1 MSAREATPSDDES
14 TMDISESAWVELPD
28 LGTAGLSVTVA
39 PHEAFHAPSAA
50 SSPRRSPL
58 REVAAWRVLK
68 MWEDGTSLADA
79 ATVKLLGVHEGN
91 GIIVTAPD
99 PTRGLRPARGALY
112 RFRSFSGDSIYEFS
126 ALLLKQSDEPYPHL
140 HFAWPLERHVRN
152 RDLRAAP
159 RVKADLPCMVYPGTQ
174 TSGRFAKGLIVDL
187 STAGAAIRL
196 NEHLSFFQD
205 EVRVVFRLSIVDDE
219 VLVEARARAVRK
231 PEEGDAPFMGVA
243 FSSLALSERLALQAY
258 VQSTL
263 VHELEIPL
271 YAG

>member
-1 MSAREATPSDDES
+1 M
-14 TMDISESAWVELPD
+14 
-28 LGTAGLSVTVA
+28 
-39 PHEAFHAPSAA
+39 
-50 SSPRRSPL
+50 
-58 REVAAWRVLK
+58 
-68 MWEDGTSLADA
+68 
-79 ATVKLLGVHEGN
+79 
-91 GIIVTAPD
+91 
-99 PTRGLRPARGALY
+99 
-112 RFRSFSGDSIYEFS
+112 
-126 ALLLKQSDEPYPHL
+126 
-140 HFAWPLERHVRN
+140 RN

-196 NEHLSFFQD
+196 NEHLNFFQD

-231 PEEGDAPFMGVA
+231 PDEGDAPFMGVA

-263 VHELEIPL
+263 VHELEDPAL
-271 YAG
+271 RGREASLVYAIRCADRTCTLGGTRTASRLVSRSIFGRPGD

>member
-1 MSAREATPSDDES
+1 
-14 TMDISESAWVELPD
+14 MDISDSAWVELPE
-28 LGTAGLSVTVA
+28 LGTDGFSVTVA
-39 PHEAFHAPSAA
+39 PHAAFQAASAA

-58 REVAAWRVLK
+58 REVASWRVLK
-68 MWEDGTSLADA
+68 MWEDGTALADA
-79 ATVKLLGVHEGN
+79 ETVKLIGVHEGN
-91 GIIVTAPD
+91 GIIVAAPD
-99 PTRGLRPARGALY
+99 SNRGLRPARGALY
-112 RFRSFSGDSIYEFS
+112 RFRSFSGNAIYEFS
-126 ALLLKQSDEPYPHL
+126 ALLLKHGDEPYPHL
-140 HFAWPLERHVRN
+140 HFAWPLERHMRK

-196 NEHLSFFQD
+196 NEHLNFFQD
-205 EVRVVFRLSIVDDE
+205 EVRIVFRLSIVDDE

-231 PEEGDAPFMGVA
+231 PEAGDAPFMGVA

-263 VHELEIPL
+263 VQELEIPL